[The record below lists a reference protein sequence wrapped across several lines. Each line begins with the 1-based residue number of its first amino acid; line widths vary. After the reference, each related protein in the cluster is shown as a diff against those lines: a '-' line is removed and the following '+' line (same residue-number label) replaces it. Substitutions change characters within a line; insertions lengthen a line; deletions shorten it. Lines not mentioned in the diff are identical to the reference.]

1 MMFLVLHY
9 INQLTF
15 SSLPFFFFFFPLFW
29 VNPCCSLLL
38 SFLPFKNSSIIG
50 NKCACAPPTF
60 YTCIFTWVIK
70 MIHYLFCHG
79 IFIKI
84 RAKIS
89 KKWHWTWAILKNK
102 KSVSVGVRCSV
113 WHIIEMDESWYQLSA
128 VIQHQLIYRQLF
140 PQRLVRWH
148 L

>member
-1 MMFLVLHY
+1 MLHY

-15 SSLPFFFFFFPLFW
+15 SSLSFFFFPLFS

-60 YTCIFTWVIK
+60 YSCIFTWVIK
-70 MIHYLFCHG
+70 NDSLSLLSWYFYKM
-79 IFIKI
+79 

-102 KSVSVGVRCSV
+102 KSVLVGVRCSV

>member
-1 MMFLVLHY
+1 MMLLVLHY

-15 SSLPFFFFFFPLFW
+15 SSLPFFFFPLFL

-79 IFIKI
+79 IFIKWGQRFPRNDIEREPFWKI
-84 RAKIS
+84 RSLCRWGYVVVFDILL
-89 KKWHWTWAILKNK
+89 KWMNHGINSLLWFNIN
-102 KSVSVGVRCSV
+102 
-113 WHIIEMDESWYQLSA
+113 
-128 VIQHQLIYRQLF
+128 
-140 PQRLVRWH
+140 
-148 L
+148 